1 MNILV
6 TGGAGF
12 VGANLCVKLIDK
24 GYKVFII
31 DDLSTGS
38 EKNIPPN
45 TDFFRLNLSFQET
58 YNKLPKNID
67 IVFHLSSQVS
77 SEKSFLDPIND
88 MKRNSFATLL
98 LLEWSLNNSI
108 KKFIYTSTMGVYS
121 DGLKEAAN
129 ECSKINPKSF
139 YGFNKRSSE
148 NFIELYSQKG
158 LKSTIFRLF
167 NCYGPGQNMADF
179 DQGMLSIYLAYLLL
193 DKPVLVKGS
202 LDRTRDFVY
211 IDDVTD
217 AVLLGLKSKSTNNIY
232 NVCSGKETSVKQL
245 IKELL
250 VATNKSSNYPIN
262 ILPRTP
268 NDIDQIWG
276 DCNKLKDDFDW
287 LPKYSLKDGIK
298 KYISLLNI

>member
-38 EKNIPPN
+38 KKNIPPN
-45 TDFFRLNLSFQET
+45 TEFYKLDLSNQEA
-58 YNKLPKNID
+58 YQKLPKNID

-88 MKRNSFATLL
+88 MKRNSFASLL

-121 DGLKEAAN
+121 DGLIEAAN

-139 YGFNKRSSE
+139 YGINKRSSE
-148 NFIELYSQKG
+148 NFIKIYSSKG
-158 LKSTIFRLF
+158 LKSTIFRLRIIEKA
-167 NCYGPGQNMADF
+167 QIKS
-179 DQGMLSIYLAYLLL
+179 SINIKNITLL
-193 DKPVLVKGS
+193 
-202 LDRTRDFVY
+202 
-211 IDDVTD
+211 
-217 AVLLGLKSKSTNNIY
+217 
-232 NVCSGKETSVKQL
+232 
-245 IKELL
+245 
-250 VATNKSSNYPIN
+250 NKSN
-262 ILPRTP
+262 I
-268 NDIDQIWG
+268 
-276 DCNKLKDDFDW
+276 
-287 LPKYSLKDGIK
+287 
-298 KYISLLNI
+298 